1 MENDEMTL
9 TKPVQDLLRQLGE
22 PDVDTAA
29 LAAAALADMGAIEA
43 IPALRIALTGVTT
56 DPVVRNAVAIAL
68 SDLKDDGVV
77 PLIGELLL
85 DPRTKG
91 HRGTLLYALE
101 SFDNRPLLRE
111 LTQLVISGGFE
122 VRHQAFQNIASIR
135 GTVDW
140 DVWQESLSR
149 VKEAV
154 ATAPEDRVDLL
165 LDLRDVLDDDA
176 EA

>member
-1 MENDEMTL
+1 MSLPE
-9 TKPVQDLLRQLGE
+9 PVQELIRRLRE
-22 PDVDTAA
+22 PDVDTAV
-29 LAAAALADMGAIEA
+29 LAAASLADMGAVEA
-43 IPALRIALTGVTT
+43 IPALRIALSGATL
-56 DPVVRNAVAIAL
+56 DAAVRNAVAIAL

-91 HRGTLLYALE
+91 HRGTLLYAIE

-140 DVWQESLSR
+140 DV
-149 VKEAV
+149 
-154 ATAPEDRVDLL
+154 
-165 LDLRDVLDDDA
+165 
-176 EA
+176 